1 MNTTAAEIIGVAL
14 LVIVNAFFVV
24 AEFAIVKVRDTRIA
38 ELKALGSRRAAV
50 ADHIVNHLDAYLSA
64 TQLGVTV
71 ASMGL
76 GWLGAEAF
84 SDVFGLAMNPVVA
97 AILAFVLVT
106 FITIIFGEL
115 VPKSVAIRKAER
127 STLLVALPLRWFYLI
142 TKPLT
147 WLMYITAAGVLHLVR
162 IKPASERDLA
172 HSEEELRM
180 ILDASQEVG
189 HIRRGRADAHAK
201 GSHLRRPVGDRHHGA
216 AHRDGSPAHLAH
228 RG

>member
-1 MNTTAAEIIGVAL
+1 MNTTAAEIIGVVL

-84 SDVFGLAMNPVVA
+84 SDVFGLTMNPVIA

-106 FITIIFGEL
+106 FS
-115 VPKSVAIRKAER
+115 PSSSASWSPSRWPYAKAER
-127 STLLVALPLRWFYLI
+127 ATLMVALPLRWFYLI

-189 HIRRGRADAHAK
+189 HIDEVEQTLMRQ
-201 GSHLRRPVGDRHHGA
+201 GSHLWRPVGDRHHGA
-216 AHRDGSPAHLAH
+216 AHRDGSPAHVAH